1 MFGNYKDRII
11 NPMEYNM
18 DKEDLD
24 KNMDKN
30 MGKKWENDIV
40 IEQPIYEEFP
50 ELFELFLE
58 QQ

>member
-30 MGKKWENDIV
+30 MEKKWENDIV